1 MWGPAL
7 TSWREG
13 GWKLVR
19 EPGRDR
25 LFHVAEDPAERR
37 DRAADSPAELERLAE
52 GLSRALAGFRALA
65 SGSQVAIDG
74 ELLEWMQQMGYA
86 GGDER

>member
-1 MWGPAL
+1 
-7 TSWREG
+7 
-13 GWKLVR
+13 
-19 EPGRDR
+19 
-25 LFHVAEDPAERR
+25 
-37 DRAADSPAELERLAE
+37 LERLAE